1 MNIEFFKI
9 ALFLQHFEKS
19 THCNSD
25 YKNQKPLSMD
35 SIVKKNCFVKM

>member
-1 MNIEFFKI
+1 MNIEFLKI
-9 ALFLQHFEKS
+9 ALLQNVEKS

-35 SIVKKNCFVKM
+35 SIVKKIIL